1 MKVDH
6 IDLFF
11 DREFDSVAFIVIL
24 INITNCEDK
33 IGMLVILH
41 MEIDE
46 QFFIREYRKDV
57 ISGTFRGYLLI
68 VWVTGL

>member
-1 MKVDH
+1 
-6 IDLFF
+6 
-11 DREFDSVAFIVIL
+11 
-24 INITNCEDK
+24 
-33 IGMLVILH
+33 MLVILH